1 MHITCMH
8 MAMAVM
14 RSAFNIV
21 SCFYRMSHRLVKPA
35 LSGSPERA
43 TVHAMRKV
51 PCMEAQ
57 VPGIGEILAVSSG
70 PDGGSVAT
78 GGPVAGECIEYEL
91 RTGKVSYVIHPHR
104 AILLEVGGQVSI
116 KLSGKQLLL
125 QASGAAKEIR
135 CDVLSMTL
143 RSEQEKREQEKEWE
157 RENQPSRHYPSG
169 CYTESG
175 MEFSC
180 GEDEAYR

>member
-1 MHITCMH
+1 MKIDW
-8 MAMAVM
+8 
-14 RSAFNIV
+14 I
-21 SCFYRMSHRLVKPA
+21 PA
-35 LSGSPERA
+35 LLCVKICCILALICSAPPALALNGSMERA

-57 VPGIGEILAVSSG
+57 VSGSGEILAVNSG
-70 PDGGSVAT
+70 PDAGSVAA

-91 RTGKVSYVIHPHR
+91 RTGKVSYVIHPRR

-116 KLSGKQLLL
+116 KLAGKQLLL
-125 QASGAAKEIR
+125 VASGGAKEIH

-175 MEFSC
+175 VEFSC
-180 GEDEAYR
+180 DGDEAYR